1 MGPMNILTGFQSSGI
16 YPFNKDL
23 LSDVD
28 SAQAASTDRELVVSQ
43 ESQEDV
49 NSSEFHAKEVDDQ
62 APALST

>member
-43 ESQEDV
+43 ESQECIRCK
-49 NSSEFHAKEVDDQ
+49 FF
-62 APALST
+62 